1 MPIWSNSYKI
11 EFISVTLRPNIRVMT
26 HLKKHILSTFQLA
39 YPVIIGQ
46 LGIIM
51 MGVVDSLM
59 VGKLGAAPLAA
70 AALGNSLA
78 FIILIIGIGVS
89 LAVTPL
95 VAIAVG
101 ANKFEDCG
109 VYFRQSLLVN
119 SIISLLI
126 TLVIYFAADL
136 IRYFDQP
143 VEVQIQAKSYMKI
156 IALSSIPLM
165 LFQSYKQFI
174 EGLSVMRPAMII
186 AVLANIINALA
197 NWVLIFGNLGFP
209 ALELNGAGWAT
220 FASRVF
226 MALAL
231 MGFVMNNKFFKKYD
245 VSFHFRSIN
254 WPVIKKILSLGL
266 PSGFQYFFEVG
277 AFSFAV
283 IMVGWLGT
291 KPLAAHQIAINLA
304 SISFMAVLGIS
315 VAGSI
320 RVGNAVG
327 MKDIAETR
335 RAGFTALL
343 LGASIMLIAGVI
355 FILFRNFLP
364 TLYVND
370 EVVISYASSLLIIA
384 ALFQISDGIQAV
396 GIGILR
402 GLTDVKIP
410 TAITFIA
417 YWIVGLPVGYLLAF
431 TYQLGVQGVWI
442 GLLFGLTT
450 SAILLTLRFNSRSK
464 HFVNI

>member
-1 MPIWSNSYKI
+1 MS
-11 EFISVTLRPNIRVMT
+11 
-26 HLKKHILSTFQLA
+26 HLKKHIISTFQLA

-70 AALGNSLA
+70 SSLGNGTA
-78 FIILIIGIGVS
+78 FIIMIIGIGLS
-89 LAVTPL
+89 YAVTPL

-101 ANKFEDCG
+101 AGKFEDCG
-109 VYFRQSLLVN
+109 IYFRQSLLVN
-119 SIISLLI
+119 SVASVIIAI
-126 TLVIYFAADL
+126 IIYFAADL
-136 IRYFDQP
+136 IQYLDQP
-143 VEVQIQAKSYMKI
+143 EEVQKQAVSYMRI
-156 IALSSIPLM
+156 IGLSAIPLL

-186 AVLANIINALA
+186 TLLANLVNAFA

-226 MALAL
+226 MSLAL
-231 MGFVMNNKFFKKYD
+231 MGFVMNNKFFKQYD
-245 VSFHFRSIN
+245 VTFHYRSIN
-254 WPVIKKILSLGL
+254 WIVIKKILSLGL

-277 AFSFAV
+277 AFAFAV

-291 KPLAAHQIAINLA
+291 AQLAAHQIALNLA

-335 RAGFTALL
+335 RAGFTASLI
-343 LGASIMLIAGVI
+343 GASIMMVAGI
-355 FILFRNFLP
+355 TFITLRDFLP

-384 ALFQISDGIQAV
+384 ALFQISDGTQAV

-417 YWIVGLPVGYLLAF
+417 YWIVGLPVGYLLGF
-431 TYQLGVQGVWI
+431 TYDLGVQGVWI
-442 GLLFGLTT
+442 GLLMGLTT

-464 HFVNI
+464 HIITI

>member
-1 MPIWSNSYKI
+1 
-11 EFISVTLRPNIRVMT
+11 
-26 HLKKHILSTFQLA
+26 
-39 YPVIIGQ
+39 
-46 LGIIM
+46 M

-59 VGKLGAAPLAA
+59 VGHLGAAPLAA
-70 AALGNSLA
+70 ASLGSSLA

-119 SIISLLI
+119 SILSVIIALI
-126 TLVIYFAADL
+126 IYFGADL
-136 IRYFDQP
+136 IKYFNQP
-143 VEVQIQAKSYMKI
+143 YEVQYQAKSFMRI
-156 IALSSIPLM
+156 IGFSSIPLM
-165 LFQSYKQFI
+165 IFQSYKQFI
-174 EGLSVMRPAMII
+174 EGLSIMRPAMII
-186 AVLANIINALA
+186 ALLANIINAFG
-197 NWVLIFGNLGFP
+197 NWVLVFGNFGFP
-209 ALELNGAGWAT
+209 ALGLDGSGWAT
-220 FASRVF
+220 FFSRVF
-226 MALAL
+226 MAIAL
-231 MGFVMNNKFFKKYD
+231 MGFVMNNKYFKQFD
-245 VSFHFRSIN
+245 VSFPYKSIN
-254 WPVIKKILSLGL
+254 WSVIKKILSLGL

-291 KPLAAHQIAINLA
+291 KQLAAHQIAINLA

-335 RAGFTALL
+335 RAGFTASL
-343 LGASIMLIAGVI
+343 LGASIMLVAGVI
-355 FILFRNFLP
+355 FILFRNILP

-370 EVVISYASSLLIIA
+370 EVVISYASSLLVIA
-384 ALFQISDGIQAV
+384 ALFQLSDGVQAV

-417 YWIVGLPVGYLLAF
+417 YWIVGLPIGYLLGF
-431 TYQLGVQGVWI
+431 TFELGVQGVWI
-442 GLLFGLTT
+442 GLLLGLTT

-464 HFVNI
+464 HIITF

>member
-1 MPIWSNSYKI
+1 
-11 EFISVTLRPNIRVMT
+11 MT
-26 HLKKHILSTFQLA
+26 HLKKHITSTLQLA

-59 VGKLGAAPLAA
+59 VGKIGAAPLAA
-70 AALGNSLA
+70 ASLGNGMT

-101 ANKFEDCG
+101 AGKKNDCG
-109 VYFRQSLLVN
+109 IYFRQSLLVN
-119 SIISLLI
+119 SVLSIIIVVL
-126 TLVIYFAADL
+126 IYFGAEL
-136 IRYFDQP
+136 IKYFDQP
-143 VEVQIQAKSYMKI
+143 LEVQSQAISYMKI
-156 IALSSIPLM
+156 IGLSSIPLM
-165 LFQSYKQFI
+165 LFQTYKQFI
-174 EGLSVMRPAMII
+174 EGLSIMRPAMII
-186 AVLANIINALA
+186 ALLANLINAFV
-197 NWVLIFGNLGFP
+197 NWIFIFGNLGFP
-209 ALELNGAGWAT
+209 ALGLDGAGWAT

-226 MALAL
+226 MAIAM
-231 MGFVMNNKFFKKYD
+231 MGFVMTNKFFKQFD
-245 VSFHFRSIN
+245 VSFHFKSIN
-254 WPVIKKILSLGL
+254 RPIIKKILSLGL
-266 PSGFQYFFEVG
+266 PSGMQYFFEVG

-283 IMVGWLGT
+283 VMVGWLGT
-291 KPLAAHQIAINLA
+291 KPQAAHQIAINLA
-304 SISFMAVLGIS
+304 SISFMSVLGIS

-327 MKDIAETR
+327 KKDIQETR
-335 RAGFTALL
+335 RAGFTASL
-343 LGASIMLIAGVI
+343 LGASIMAISGII
-355 FILFRNFLP
+355 FILFRNYLP

-370 EVVISYASSLLIIA
+370 HEVISYASSLLIIA
-384 ALFQISDGIQAV
+384 ALFQISDGTQAV

-417 YWIVGLPVGYLLAF
+417 YWIVGLPVGYLFGF
-431 TYQLGVQGVWI
+431 TLKMGVQGVWF
-442 GLLFGLTT
+442 GLLLGLTT

-464 HFVNI
+464 NIVHV

>member
-1 MPIWSNSYKI
+1 M
-11 EFISVTLRPNIRVMT
+11 V
-26 HLKKHILSTFQLA
+26 HIKRHIASTFQLA

-70 AALGNSLA
+70 ASLGNGMA
-78 FIILIIGIGVS
+78 FIIMIIGIGVS
-89 LAVTPL
+89 YAVTPL

-101 ANKFEDCG
+101 AGKMEDCG

-119 SIISLLI
+119 SVFSIFIAII
-126 TLVIYFAADL
+126 IYFAADL
-136 IRYFDQP
+136 IQYLDQP
-143 VEVQIQAKSYMKI
+143 EDVQIQATSYMKI
-156 IALSSIPLM
+156 LGLSAVPLL

-186 AVLANIINALA
+186 TLIANLVNAFT
-197 NWVLIFGNLGFP
+197 NWLLIFGNLGFP

-220 FASRVF
+220 FASRIF
-226 MALAL
+226 MALLL
-231 MGFVMNNKFFKKYD
+231 MGFVMKNKFFKQYD
-245 VSFHFRSIN
+245 VSFHYRSIN
-254 WPVIKKILSLGL
+254 LPVIKKILSLGL

-277 AFSFAV
+277 AFAFAV
-283 IMVGWLGT
+283 VMVGWLGT
-291 KPLAAHQIAINLA
+291 AQLAAHQIALNLA

-335 RAGFTALL
+335 RAGFTASLM
-343 LGASIMLIAGVI
+343 GASIMFVAGII
-355 FILFRNFLP
+355 FILGRNFLP

-370 EVVISYASSLLIIA
+370 EVVISYASSLLVIA
-384 ALFQISDGIQAV
+384 ALFQLSDGTQAV

-417 YWIVGLPVGYLLAF
+417 YWIVGLPVGYLLGF
-431 TYQLGVQGVWI
+431 NLEMGVQGVWI
-442 GLLFGLTT
+442 GLLLGLTT
-450 SAILLTLRFNSRSK
+450 SAVLLTLRFNSRSK
-464 HFVNI
+464 HIVSL

>member
-1 MPIWSNSYKI
+1 MI
-11 EFISVTLRPNIRVMT
+11 
-26 HLKKHILSTFQLA
+26 HLKKHIVSTFQLA

-70 AALGNSLA
+70 SALGGSSA
-78 FIILIIGIGVS
+78 FIVLIIGIGVS
-89 LAVTPL
+89 YAVTPL

-101 ANKFEDCG
+101 AGRFEDCG
-109 VYFRQSLLVN
+109 IYFRQSLLVN
-119 SIISLLI
+119 SILSIIIALI
-126 TLVIYFAADL
+126 IYFAADL

-143 VEVQIQAKSYMKI
+143 KEVQNQAVDYMRI
-156 IALSSIPLM
+156 IGLSSIPLL
-165 LFQSYKQFI
+165 LFQTYKQFI
-174 EGLSVMRPAMII
+174 EGLSIMRPAMII
-186 AVLANIINALA
+186 TLIANLVNVFA
-197 NWVLIFGNLGFP
+197 NWILIYGNIGFP
-209 ALELNGAGWAT
+209 ALGLNGAGWAT

-245 VSFHFRSIN
+245 VSFHFKSIN
-254 WPVIKKILSLGL
+254 WTVIKKILSLGL
-266 PSGFQYFFEVG
+266 PSGIQYFFEVG

-283 IMVGWLGT
+283 VMVGWLGT
-291 KPLAAHQIAINLA
+291 KQLAAHQIAINLA

-327 MKDIAETR
+327 MKDITETR
-335 RAGFTALL
+335 RAGFMAIL
-343 LGASIMLIAGVI
+343 LGASTMLGAGII
-355 FILFRNFLP
+355 FILFRNYLP

-384 ALFQISDGIQAV
+384 ALFQLSDGTQAV
-396 GIGILR
+396 GIGVLR

-417 YWIVGLPVGYLLAF
+417 YWIVGLPVGYLLGF
-431 TYQLGVQGVWI
+431 NLELGVQGVWI
-442 GLLFGLTT
+442 GLLLGLTT
-450 SAILLTLRFNSRSK
+450 SAILLTMRFNSRSK
-464 HFVNI
+464 HIITI

>member
-1 MPIWSNSYKI
+1 
-11 EFISVTLRPNIRVMT
+11 MT
-26 HLKKHILSTFQLA
+26 HIKRHIASTFQLA

-70 AALGNSLA
+70 ASLGNGMA
-78 FIILIIGIGVS
+78 FIIMIIGIGVS
-89 LAVTPL
+89 YAVTPL
-95 VAIAVG
+95 VAISVG
-101 ANKFEDCG
+101 AGKMEDCG

-119 SIISLLI
+119 SVFSIII
-126 TLVIYFAADL
+126 AIIIYFAADL
-136 IRYFDQP
+136 IQYLDQP
-143 VEVQIQAKSYMKI
+143 EDVQIQATSYMKI
-156 IALSSIPLM
+156 LGLSAVPLL

-186 AVLANIINALA
+186 TLIANLVNVFA

-220 FASRVF
+220 FASRIF

-231 MGFVMNNKFFKKYD
+231 MGFVMNNKFFKRYD
-245 VSFHFRSIN
+245 VSFHYKNVN

-277 AFSFAV
+277 AFAFAV
-283 IMVGWLGT
+283 VMVGWLGT
-291 KPLAAHQIAINLA
+291 AQLAAHQIALNLA

-327 MKDIAETR
+327 MKDISETR
-335 RAGFTALL
+335 RAGFTASFI
-343 LGASIMLIAGVI
+343 GASIMFCAGVV
-355 FILFRNFLP
+355 FILGRNFLP

-370 EVVISYASSLLIIA
+370 EVVISYASSLLVIA
-384 ALFQISDGIQAV
+384 ALFQLSDGTQAV

-417 YWIVGLPVGYLLAF
+417 YWIVGLPVGYLLGF
-431 TYQLGVQGVWI
+431 TLEMGVQGVWI
-442 GLLFGLTT
+442 GLLLGLTT

-464 HFVNI
+464 QIVTV

>member
-1 MPIWSNSYKI
+1 MI
-11 EFISVTLRPNIRVMT
+11 
-26 HLKKHILSTFQLA
+26 HLKKHIVSTFQLA

-70 AALGNSLA
+70 SSLGGSSA
-78 FIILIIGIGVS
+78 FIVLIIGIGVS
-89 LAVTPL
+89 YAVTPL

-101 ANKFEDCG
+101 AGRFEDCG
-109 VYFRQSLLVN
+109 IYFRQSLLVN
-119 SIISLLI
+119 SILSII
-126 TLVIYFAADL
+126 IVVIIYFAADL
-136 IRYFDQP
+136 IQYFDQP
-143 VEVQIQAKSYMKI
+143 KEVQDQAADYMRI
-156 IALSSIPLM
+156 IGFSSIPL
-165 LFQSYKQFI
+165 LLYQSYKQFI

-186 AVLANIINALA
+186 TLIANLVNVFA
-197 NWVLIFGNLGFP
+197 NWLLIYGNLGFP
-209 ALELNGAGWAT
+209 ALGLNGAGWAT
-220 FASRVF
+220 FASRAF

-245 VSFHFRSIN
+245 VSFHFKSIN
-254 WPVIKKILSLGL
+254 WAVIKKILSLGL
-266 PSGFQYFFEVG
+266 PSGIQYFFEVG
-277 AFSFAV
+277 AFAFAV
-283 IMVGWLGT
+283 VMVGWLGT
-291 KPLAAHQIAINLA
+291 AQLAAHQIAINLA

-335 RAGFTALL
+335 RAGFTASLM
-343 LGASIMLIAGVI
+343 GASIMLIAGII
-355 FILFRNFLP
+355 FILGRNFLP

-370 EVVISYASSLLIIA
+370 EVVIAYASSLLIIA
-384 ALFQISDGIQAV
+384 ALFQLSDGTQAV

-417 YWIVGLPVGYLLAF
+417 YWIVGLPVGYLLGF
-431 TYQLGVQGVWI
+431 TFKLGVQGVWI

-464 HFVNI
+464 HIITF